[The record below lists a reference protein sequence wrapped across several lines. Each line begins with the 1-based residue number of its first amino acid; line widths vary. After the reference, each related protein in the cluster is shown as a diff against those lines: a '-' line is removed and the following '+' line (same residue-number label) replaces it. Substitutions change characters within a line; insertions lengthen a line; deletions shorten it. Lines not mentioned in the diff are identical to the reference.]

1 MINSADCTGEFLAVD
16 QSRGV
21 VASVGHG
28 PSGAR
33 EAPDTHNQDET

>member
-1 MINSADCTGEFLAVD
+1 MINSADCTGEVSVVD

-28 PSGAR
+28 PRGTWK
-33 EAPDTHNQDET
+33 APDTHNQDET